1 LAKEI
6 TMPSMGA
13 DMTEGTIV
21 KWLKQEGDKVSKGD
35 KLAEIETDK
44 TVVEMESYNDGFLTK
59 ITADEGSKVQ
69 VGKIIGYVGEKD
81 EEIPEEADSTS
92 SENPTNLSEEVN
104 TEDVNKAKDPEVE
117 KIQNNNITSEEK
129 PNKVEISIDSDSV
142 KIKASPMAKRIARE
156 KNIPLG
162 EILGTGP
169 GGRITKDDVNNHVSG
184 PSLVSSSQ
192 ISKSKQVYLEG
203 KDLELNS
210 MRQAIARVTVKSKT
224 EIPHFQVTVE
234 VDMTEAMKMRSD
246 INEDLEKDGMK
257 ISVNDLVLKS
267 TINSLIN
274 NPKWNSSFDGDK
286 LIMHPSI
293 NLGIAIA
300 LENGLI
306 VPSIMDSQ
314 NLDLVNLSIQAK
326 DLGARARGKGNPLSN
341 EELTKGTFSTSN
353 LGMFGTHAFTAII
366 VPPQSGIIALGEVK
380 KEPKIIDNKIE
391 IRDVML
397 ATLSADHRVGDGAEG
412 AIFMNEFRQ
421 LLQKPSRLLL

>member
-21 KWLKQEGDKVSKGD
+21 KWLKQEGDKVLKGD

-44 TVVEMESYNDGFLTK
+44 TVVEMESYNEGFLRK
-59 ITADEGSKVQ
+59 ITAEEGSKVQ
-69 VGKIIGYVGEKD
+69 VGKIIGYVGDMD
-81 EEIPEEADSTS
+81 EEIPDDDQTVSNEESVKEIKNDSV
-92 SENPTNLSEEVN
+92 ENPTKETAKKSEIN
-104 TEDVNKAKDPEVE
+104 
-117 KIQNNNITSEEK
+117 
-129 PNKVEISIDSDSV
+129 EISKDKAEISVDSDSV
-142 KIKASPMAKRIARE
+142 KIKASPMAKRLAKE
-156 KNIPLG
+156 KNIPLFD
-162 EILGTGP
+162 IIGTGP
-169 GGRITKDDVNNHVSG
+169 GGRITKDDVNNHVPG

-192 ISKSKQVYLEG
+192 LSKTKNVTLEG
-203 KDLELNS
+203 SDIELNS

-246 INEDLEKDGMK
+246 LNEDLEKDGMK
-257 ISVNDLVLKS
+257 ISVNDLVLKA

-286 LIMHPSI
+286 LIMHPQI

-300 LENGLI
+300 LEQGLI

-314 NLDLVNLSIQAK
+314 NLDLVSLSKQAK
-326 DLGARARGKGNPLSN
+326 DLGSRARGKGNPLSN

-380 KEPKIIDNKIE
+380 KEAKVLNNKIE
-391 IRDVML
+391 IREIMY

-421 LLQKPSRLLL
+421 LLEKPSRLLL

>member
-1 LAKEI
+1 MAKEI

-21 KWLKQEGDKVSKGD
+21 KWLKQEGDKVLKGD

-44 TVVEMESYNDGFLTK
+44 TVVEMESYNEGFLRK
-59 ITADEGSKVQ
+59 ITAEEGSKVQ
-69 VGKIIGYVGEKD
+69 VGKIIGYVGDMD
-81 EEIPEEADSTS
+81 EEIPDDDQTVSNEESVKEIKNDSV
-92 SENPTNLSEEVN
+92 ENPTKETAKKSEI
-104 TEDVNKAKDPEVE
+104 K
-117 KIQNNNITSEEK
+117 
-129 PNKVEISIDSDSV
+129 EISKDKAEISVDSDSV
-142 KIKASPMAKRIARE
+142 KIKASPMAKRLAKE
-156 KNIPLG
+156 KNIPLFD
-162 EILGTGP
+162 IIGTGP
-169 GGRITKDDVNNHVSG
+169 GGRITKDDVNNHVPG

-192 ISKSKQVYLEG
+192 LSKTKNITLEG
-203 KDLELNS
+203 SDIELNS

-246 INEDLEKDGMK
+246 LNEDLEKDGMK
-257 ISVNDLVLKS
+257 ISVNDLVLKA

-286 LIMHPSI
+286 LIMHPQI

-300 LENGLI
+300 LEQGLI

-314 NLDLVNLSIQAK
+314 NLDLVSLSKQAK
-326 DLGARARGKGNPLSN
+326 DLGSRARGKGNPLSN

-380 KEPKIIDNKIE
+380 KEAKVLNNKIE
-391 IRDVML
+391 IREIMY

-421 LLQKPSRLLL
+421 LLEKPSRLLL

>member
-1 LAKEI
+1 MAKEI

-81 EEIPEEADSTS
+81 EEI
-92 SENPTNLSEEVN
+92 SEEVISSNSESSNEFPEESNDKEVNEDTGSKAEAIKN
-104 TEDVNKAKDPEVE
+104 TK
-117 KIQNNNITSEEK
+117 EEK
-129 PNKVEISIDSDSV
+129 SNKVEISIDSDSV

-156 KNIPLG
+156 KNIPL
-162 EILGTGP
+162 EDIFGTGP
-169 GGRITKDDVNNHVSG
+169 GGRITKDDVNSHIAG

-192 ISKSKQVYLEG
+192 INKSKNVSLEG
-203 KDLELNS
+203 KDIELNS

-257 ISVNDLVLKS
+257 ISVNDLVLKA

-300 LENGLI
+300 LEQGLI
-306 VPSIMDSQ
+306 VPAVMDSQ

-326 DLGARARGKGNPLSN
+326 DLGARARGNGNPLSN
-341 EELTKGTFSTSN
+341 AELTKGTFSTSN

-380 KEPKIIDNKIE
+380 KEAKVIDNKIE
-391 IRDVML
+391 IRDIML

>member
-1 LAKEI
+1 MAKEI

-44 TVVEMESYNDGFLTK
+44 TVVEMESYNDGFLRK

-69 VGKIIGYVGEKD
+69 VGKIIGYIGEMD
-81 EEIPEEADSTS
+81 EEIPENLEDNSESNNEASEDSKNEPIVNSNEELIDEDKTS
-92 SENPTNLSEEVN
+92 N
-104 TEDVNKAKDPEVE
+104 AKTD
-117 KIQNNNITSEEK
+117 T
-129 PNKVEISIDSDSV
+129 VEISIDSDSV
-142 KIKASPMAKRIARE
+142 KIKASPMAKRLAQE
-156 KNIPLG
+156 KNTPLSD
-162 EILGTGP
+162 IKGTGP
-169 GGRITKDDVNNHVSG
+169 GGRITKDDVNNHVPG

-192 ISKSKQVYLEG
+192 LNRARNITLEG
-203 KDLELNS
+203 SDIQLNS

-234 VDMTEAMKMRSD
+234 VDMTEAMKMRSHL
-246 INEDLEKDGMK
+246 NEDLEKDGMK
-257 ISVNDLVLKS
+257 ISVNDLVLKA

-286 LIMHPSI
+286 LIMHSQI

-300 LENGLI
+300 LEQGLI
-306 VPSIMDSQ
+306 VPSILDSQ
-314 NLDLVNLSIQAK
+314 NLDLISLSKQAK
-326 DLGARARGKGNPLSN
+326 DLGSRARGKGNPLSN

-380 KEPKIIDNKIE
+380 KEPKVVDNKIE
-391 IRDVML
+391 IRDIMY

-421 LLQKPSRLLL
+421 LLEKPSRLLL

>member
-1 LAKEI
+1 MAKEI

-21 KWLKQEGDKVSKGD
+21 KWLKQEGDKVLKGD

-44 TVVEMESYNDGFLTK
+44 TVVEMESYNEGFLRK
-59 ITADEGSKVQ
+59 ITAEEGSKVQ
-69 VGKIIGYVGEKD
+69 VGKIIGYVGDMD
-81 EEIPEEADSTS
+81 EEIPDDDQTVSNEESVKEIKNDSV
-92 SENPTNLSEEVN
+92 ENPTKETAKKSEIN
-104 TEDVNKAKDPEVE
+104 
-117 KIQNNNITSEEK
+117 
-129 PNKVEISIDSDSV
+129 EISKDKAEISVDSDSV
-142 KIKASPMAKRIARE
+142 KIKASPMAKRLAKE
-156 KNIPLG
+156 KNIPLFD
-162 EILGTGP
+162 IIGTGP
-169 GGRITKDDVNNHVSG
+169 GGRITKDDVNNHVPG

-192 ISKSKQVYLEG
+192 LSKTKNVTLEG
-203 KDLELNS
+203 SDIELNS

-246 INEDLEKDGMK
+246 LNEDLEKDGMK
-257 ISVNDLVLKS
+257 ISVNDLVLKA

-286 LIMHPSI
+286 LIMHPQI

-300 LENGLI
+300 LEQGLI

-314 NLDLVNLSIQAK
+314 NLDLVSLSKQAK
-326 DLGARARGKGNPLSN
+326 DLGSRARGKGNPLSN

-380 KEPKIIDNKIE
+380 KEAKVLNNKIE
-391 IRDVML
+391 IREIMY

-421 LLQKPSRLLL
+421 LLEKPSRLLL

>member
-1 LAKEI
+1 MLIQLKIENFALIEI
-6 TMPSMGA
+6 IEINFEKGLNIIT
-13 DMTEGTIV
+13 
-21 KWLKQEGDKVSKGD
+21 GDS
-35 KLAEIETDK
+35 
-44 TVVEMESYNDGFLTK
+44 
-59 ITADEGSKVQ
+59 GS
-69 VGKIIGYVGEKD
+69 GKSLIL
-81 EEIPEEADSTS
+81 DSLNALFGGS
-92 SENPTNLSEEVN
+92 
-104 TEDVNKAKDPEVE
+104 
-117 KIQNNNITSEEK
+117 
-129 PNKVEISIDSDSV
+129 
-142 KIKASPMAKRIARE
+142 
-156 KNIPLG
+156 NIPLKHL
-162 EILGTGP
+162 IRP
-169 GGRITKDDVNNHVSG
+169 GKDFCVIEAIFS
-184 PSLVSSSQ
+184 SSSQ
-192 ISKSKQVYLEG
+192 INKSKNVSLEG
-203 KDLELNS
+203 KDIELNS

-257 ISVNDLVLKS
+257 ISVNDLVLKA
-267 TINSLIN
+267 TINSLIS

-300 LENGLI
+300 LEQGLI
-306 VPSIMDSQ
+306 VPAVMDSQ

-326 DLGARARGKGNPLSN
+326 DLGARARGNGNPLSN

-380 KEPKIIDNKIE
+380 KEAKVIDNKIE
-391 IRDVML
+391 IRDIML

>member
-1 LAKEI
+1 
-6 TMPSMGA
+6 MPSMGA

-21 KWLKQEGDKVSKGD
+21 KWLKQEGDKVLKGD

-44 TVVEMESYNDGFLTK
+44 TVVEMESYNEGFLRK
-59 ITADEGSKVQ
+59 ITAEEGSKVQ
-69 VGKIIGYVGEKD
+69 VGKIIGYVGDMD
-81 EEIPEEADSTS
+81 EEIPDDDQTVSNEESVKEIKNDSV
-92 SENPTNLSEEVN
+92 ENPTKETAKKSEIN
-104 TEDVNKAKDPEVE
+104 
-117 KIQNNNITSEEK
+117 
-129 PNKVEISIDSDSV
+129 EISKDKAEISVDSDSV
-142 KIKASPMAKRIARE
+142 KIKASPMAKRLAKE
-156 KNIPLG
+156 KNIPLFD
-162 EILGTGP
+162 IIGTGP
-169 GGRITKDDVNNHVSG
+169 GGRITKDDVNNHVPG

-192 ISKSKQVYLEG
+192 LSKTKNVTLEG
-203 KDLELNS
+203 SDIELNS

-246 INEDLEKDGMK
+246 LNEDLEKDGMK
-257 ISVNDLVLKS
+257 ISVNDLVLKA

-286 LIMHPSI
+286 LIMHPQI

-300 LENGLI
+300 LEQGLI

-314 NLDLVNLSIQAK
+314 NLDLVSLSKQAK
-326 DLGARARGKGNPLSN
+326 DLGSRARGKGNPLSN

-380 KEPKIIDNKIE
+380 KEAKVLNNKIE
-391 IRDVML
+391 IREIMY

-421 LLQKPSRLLL
+421 LLEKPSRLLL

>member
-1 LAKEI
+1 MAKEI

-21 KWLKQEGDKVSKGD
+21 KWLKQEGDKVLKGD

-44 TVVEMESYNDGFLTK
+44 TVVEMESYNEGFLRK
-59 ITADEGSKVQ
+59 ITAEEGSKVQ
-69 VGKIIGYVGEKD
+69 VGKIIGYVGDMD
-81 EEIPEEADSTS
+81 EEIPDDDQTVSNEESVKEIKNDSV
-92 SENPTNLSEEVN
+92 ENPTKETAKKSEIN
-104 TEDVNKAKDPEVE
+104 
-117 KIQNNNITSEEK
+117 
-129 PNKVEISIDSDSV
+129 EISKDKAEISVDSDSV
-142 KIKASPMAKRIARE
+142 KIKASPMAKRLAKE
-156 KNIPLG
+156 KNIPLFD
-162 EILGTGP
+162 IIGTGP
-169 GGRITKDDVNNHVSG
+169 GGRITKDDVNNHVPG

-192 ISKSKQVYLEG
+192 LSKTRNVTLEG
-203 KDLELNS
+203 SDIELNS

-246 INEDLEKDGMK
+246 LNEDLEKDGMK
-257 ISVNDLVLKS
+257 ISVNDLVLKA

-286 LIMHPSI
+286 LIMHPQI

-300 LENGLI
+300 LEQGLI

-314 NLDLVNLSIQAK
+314 NLDLVSLSKQAK
-326 DLGARARGKGNPLSN
+326 DLGSRARGKGNPLSN

-380 KEPKIIDNKIE
+380 KEAKVLNNKIE
-391 IRDVML
+391 IREIMY

-421 LLQKPSRLLL
+421 LLEKPSRLLL

>member
-1 LAKEI
+1 MAKEI

-21 KWLKQEGDKVSKGD
+21 KWLKQEGDKVLKGD

-44 TVVEMESYNDGFLTK
+44 TVVEMESYNEGFLRK
-59 ITADEGSKVQ
+59 ITAEEGSKVQ
-69 VGKIIGYVGEKD
+69 VGKIIGYVGDMD
-81 EEIPEEADSTS
+81 EEIPDDDQTVSNEESVKEIKNDSV
-92 SENPTNLSEEVN
+92 ENPTKETAKKSEIN
-104 TEDVNKAKDPEVE
+104 
-117 KIQNNNITSEEK
+117 
-129 PNKVEISIDSDSV
+129 EISKDKAEISVDSDSV
-142 KIKASPMAKRIARE
+142 KIKASPMAKRLAKE
-156 KNIPLG
+156 KNIPLFD
-162 EILGTGP
+162 IIGTGP
-169 GGRITKDDVNNHVSG
+169 GGRITKDDVNNHVPG

-192 ISKSKQVYLEG
+192 LSKTRNVTLEG
-203 KDLELNS
+203 SDIELNS

-246 INEDLEKDGMK
+246 LNEDLEKDGMK
-257 ISVNDLVLKS
+257 ISVNDLVLKA

-286 LIMHPSI
+286 LIMHPQI

-300 LENGLI
+300 LEQGLI

-314 NLDLVNLSIQAK
+314 NLDLVSLSKQAK
-326 DLGARARGKGNPLSN
+326 DLGSRARGKGNPLSN

-353 LGMFGTHAFTAII
+353 LGMFGTHAFTATI

-380 KEPKIIDNKIE
+380 KEAKVLNNKIE
-391 IRDVML
+391 IREIMY

-421 LLQKPSRLLL
+421 LLEKPSRLLL

>member
-1 LAKEI
+1 
-6 TMPSMGA
+6 MPSMGA

>member
-44 TVVEMESYNDGFLTK
+44 TVVEMESYNDGFLRK

-69 VGKIIGYVGEKD
+69 VGKIIGYVGEMN
-81 EEIPEEADSTS
+81 EEIPEAD
-92 SENPTNLSEEVN
+92 E
-104 TEDVNKAKDPEVE
+104 
-117 KIQNNNITSEEK
+117 IQNDKKNESVEQVDDTVVSISEEK
-129 PNKVEISIDSDSV
+129 QQEQNTTQIEDSVEISLDSDSV
-142 KIKASPMAKRIARE
+142 QIKASPMAKRLARE
-156 KNIPLG
+156 KSIPLSD
-162 EILGTGP
+162 INGTGP
-169 GGRITKDDVNNHVSG
+169 GGRITKNDVNNHIPG
-184 PSLVSSSQ
+184 PRLVSSSQ
-192 ISKSKQVYLEG
+192 VNKNKNMTLDG
-203 KDLELNS
+203 KDIALNS

-234 VDMTEAMKMRSD
+234 VDMTESMKMRKD

-257 ISVNDLVLKS
+257 VSVNDLVLKA

-286 LIMHPSI
+286 LIMHSQI

-300 LENGLI
+300 LEQGLI
-306 VPSIMDSQ
+306 VPSILDAQ
-314 NLDLVNLSIQAK
+314 NLDLVSLSKQSK
-326 DLGARARGKGNPLSN
+326 DLGSRSRGNGNPLSN

-380 KEPKIIDNKIE
+380 KEPKVVDNKVE
-391 IRDVML
+391 IRDIMY

-412 AIFMNEFRQ
+412 AVFMKEFSQ
-421 LLQKPSRLLL
+421 LLEKPSRLLL

>member
-1 LAKEI
+1 MAKEI

-81 EEIPEEADSTS
+81 EEIPEEVIS
-92 SENPTNLSEEVN
+92 NNLNNIPEESNDKEVN
-104 TEDVNKAKDPEVE
+104 EDTGSKAEA
-117 KIQNNNITSEEK
+117 IQNTKEEK
-129 PNKVEISIDSDSV
+129 SNKVEISIDSDSV

-156 KNIPLG
+156 KNIPL
-162 EILGTGP
+162 EDILGTGP
-169 GGRITKDDVNNHVSG
+169 GGRITKDDVNNHIAG

-192 ISKSKQVYLEG
+192 INKSKNVSLEG
-203 KDLELNS
+203 KDIELNS

-257 ISVNDLVLKS
+257 ISVNDLVLKA

-300 LENGLI
+300 LEQGLI
-306 VPSIMDSQ
+306 VPAVMDSQ

-326 DLGARARGKGNPLSN
+326 DLGARARGNGNPLSN

-380 KEPKIIDNKIE
+380 KEAKVIDNKIE
-391 IRDVML
+391 IRDIML